1 MKKIF
6 LTVLLV
12 FLVLNRVNAQETIS
26 FKQIMVDLNYLS
38 DSEYRD
44 MVGLNIYLLDD
55 GLGYYGG
62 LKTNTLISRVGD
74 NYYSDKDVADAV
86 DPVTARF
93 KEATI
98 FTIGLTWSFNDL
110 LHLYGGVDF
119 ANNQGYAE
127 LYGKVTKPGEPTF
140 NQTYYVNDSKNS
152 KSTIRADYGLIV
164 RAGALSLKLG
174 KGGEIGLG
182 MAVSF

>member
-6 LTVLLV
+6 VV
-12 FLVLNRVNAQETIS
+12 AFLALFVLNKVNAQEKAP
-26 FKQIMVDLNYLS
+26 FKQIMLDLNYLS

-44 MVGLNIYLLDD
+44 MAGVNIYLLDD
-55 GLGYYGG
+55 GFGYYGG
-62 LKTNTLISRVGD
+62 LKTNTLVSRVGD

-93 KEATI
+93 KEATV

-119 ANNQGYAE
+119 ASNQGYAE

-152 KSTIRADYGLIV
+152 ESTIRPDYGLIV
-164 RAGALSLKLG
+164 SATGFSLKLG

-182 MAVSF
+182 MAFSF